1 MTMRRLPSIAAS
13 SPRHMTGGAI
23 IEMALFLP
31 FLLTILFG
39 VIDFARAIHY
49 DNILTHVSRE
59 GANLAARTRSPSQT
73 IVSALSQTAEPLDIT
88 NNGMIH
94 ITTII
99 GLPGGMGQITGQ
111 ARSGQGNTG
120 LTSRIWEC
128 PAWNANNTCQIAP
141 GQGPVIDL
149 GVQLNPGDEIKAVE
163 AQYDYTMIVNF
174 ITDQGPELYALTV
187 L

>member
-1 MTMRRLPSIAAS
+1 MTMQRLSAH
-13 SPRHMTGGAI
+13 SPAMRNRMRGGAI

-39 VIDFARAIHY
+39 VVDFARAVHY
-49 DNILTHVSRE
+49 DNILTHISRE
-59 GANLAARTRSPSQT
+59 GANLAARTRNSSQN
-73 IVSALSQTAEPLDIT
+73 IVNALSQTAEPLDIA
-88 NNGMIH
+88 NSGMIH
-94 ITTII
+94 ITTIV
-99 GLPGGMGQITGQ
+99 GLPNGMGQITGQ
-111 ARSGQGNTG
+111 ARSAQGNIG

-128 PAWNANNTCQIAP
+128 PAWSASNTCQIAQ

-163 AQYDYTMIVNF
+163 AQYDYTMIINF
-174 ITDQGPELYALTV
+174 ITDRGPELYALTV